1 MELAEIASW
10 RRALFSEKR
19 AQLEGL
25 LEVPLLLFWGKWDSP
40 NIRALTLAEE
50 FTRPTFVLCE
60 PGGKTTAMV
69 QQIETDQLAGL
80 ADEVETLPYVTVSE
94 LKETLRA
101 RLSGWDEVT
110 VEASADFFALDRLP
124 PAFYDMVSSIAAV
137 RRCDDVLVPFRAVKS
152 PAELNLLKKA
162 SDATMAAF
170 AAAEKIIAPRVA
182 ESEILDFLLHRAI
195 DAGGEP
201 GFPPIVASGPRSRN
215 PHPQRRTDRRVEAG
229 DRVIVDYGISI
240 CGYRSDVTRTYVAGA
255 RPEDD
260 PYYDVCV
267 ELAGILRDAD
277 LGNMTPFELATAIAG
292 AVEDAGLADRE
303 RHGYGHGLGAE
314 THDPH
319 PYIVARSLPWL
330 ERPFEDGM
338 VFTFEPGFYDE
349 GGGFRLEDDYVVW
362 GGRAV
367 AMQDF
372 EPPPARAERDRGIGR
387 ADIK

>member
-1 MELAEIASW
+1 VTEVRTMRNAETTPL

-60 PGGKTTAMV
+60 PGGKTTALV
-69 QQIETDQLAGL
+69 QRIETDQLAGL
-80 ADEVETLPYVTVSE
+80 AGDVETVPYVTISE
-94 LKETLRA
+94 LKEALRA

-110 VEASADFFALDRLP
+110 AEASTDFFALDRLP
-124 PAFYDMVSSIAAV
+124 PAFYDMISSIARV

-152 PAELNLLKKA
+152 PAELRLLKNA
-162 SDATMAAF
+162 SEATMATF
-170 AAAEKIIAPRVA
+170 AAVGEMVVPGVA
-182 ESEILDFLLHRAI
+182 EGEILDFLLHRAI
-195 DAGGEP
+195 EAGGEP
-201 GFPPIVASGPRSRN
+201 AFAPIVASGPRSRN
-215 PHPQRRTDRRVEAG
+215 PHPQRRTERKVEAG

-240 CGYRSDVTRTYVAGA
+240 CGYRADVTRTYVAGA
-255 RPEDD
+255 SPEDD
-260 PYYDVCV
+260 PYYDLSV
-267 ELAGILRDAD
+267 ELVRILRDAD
-277 LGNMTPFELATAIAG
+277 LGNMTPLELGRRVASAVAQAG
-292 AVEDAGLADRE
+292 FADRE

-319 PYIVARSLPWL
+319 PYIGAHVMPWL
-330 ERPFEDGM
+330 DRPFADGM

-349 GGGFRLEDDYVVW
+349 RGGFRLEDDYVVR

-372 EPPPARAERDRGIGR
+372 EPPAGGGF
-387 ADIK
+387 